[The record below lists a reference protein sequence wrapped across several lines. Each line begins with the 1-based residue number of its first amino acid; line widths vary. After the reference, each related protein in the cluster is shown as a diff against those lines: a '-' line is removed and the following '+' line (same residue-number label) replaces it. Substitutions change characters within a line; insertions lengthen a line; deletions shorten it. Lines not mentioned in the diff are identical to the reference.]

1 MNWKTIS
8 TIWNI
13 LSITFWIIALFFVSE
28 IIEFI
33 FSFINNPMVLKFQDS
48 FIFLSIL
55 FFVLMI
61 LFNIASTFFSV
72 KAENQKAMLWLIG
85 LTYAQFLFTIVY
97 FALIGLLFSAS
108 YFL

>member
-8 TIWNI
+8 TILNF
-13 LSITFWIIALFFVSE
+13 LSITFWIIALFFVNA
-28 IIEFI
+28 IIDFI
-33 FSFINNPMVLKFQDS
+33 FCFIENPIVLKFQDS
-48 FIFLSIL
+48 FIVLSMF

-61 LFNIASTFFSV
+61 LFNIASSFFSV

-85 LTYAQFLFTIVY
+85 LTYAQFLFSIAYLVLIV
-97 FALIGLLFSAS
+97 LLFSAS